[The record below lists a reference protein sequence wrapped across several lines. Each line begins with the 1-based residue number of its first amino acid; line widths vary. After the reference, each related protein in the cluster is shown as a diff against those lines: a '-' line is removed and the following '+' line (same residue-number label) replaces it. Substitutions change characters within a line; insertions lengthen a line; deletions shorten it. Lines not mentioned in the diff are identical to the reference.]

1 MVLRFSIVQQ
11 GHESISS
18 RKRGH
23 EVMLVVDAHL
33 DLAMNAVMWNR
44 DLALTAHE
52 TRRIEREEGMT
63 EKGRAAGTVGF
74 PDLRAGEIGLVF
86 ATVIARKNHGQ
97 SSSIDFR
104 THEIA
109 FAQAQ
114 GQLAYYQELERQEII
129 RLIRTR
135 GDLDTWRADWEADP
149 ASAPFGFVLLMEG
162 ADPIVAPEQAQ
173 LWWDD
178 GLRMI
183 GLAHYGP
190 SAYAFGTGSAG
201 PLTDKGRQLLRAMD
215 ELGMILDVSHLTDE
229 SFHEA
234 LDRFQGPVL
243 ASHSNCRALVP
254 GDRQLD
260 DAMLQRMFERG
271 GVIGAVMDA
280 WMLQPGWVRGE
291 TMNAD
296 LTLDAV
302 ADQIDHVCQLAG
314 NSRHAAIGTDLDGGY
329 GIEQTPNDLDTIAD
343 VQKIPELLRKRGY
356 GEEDIAAV
364 MHGNWMRLLE
374 RGLPA
379 N

>member
-1 MVLRFSIVQQ
+1 
-11 GHESISS
+11 
-18 RKRGH
+18 
-23 EVMLVVDAHL
+23 MLVIDAHL

-44 DLALTAHE
+44 DLALSAHE
-52 TRRIEREEGMT
+52 TRRIEREEGFT

-74 PDLRAGEIGLVF
+74 PDMRAGEIGLVF
-86 ATVIARKNHGQ
+86 ATVIARKNNGEK
-97 SSSIDFR
+97 SSNDNS
-104 THEIA
+104 TNKIA

-114 GQLAYYQELERQEII
+114 GQLAYYQELERQNTI

-135 GDLDTWRADWEADP
+135 ADLDVWRTAWEADP
-149 ASAPFGFVLLMEG
+149 ANAPFGFVLLMEG
-162 ADPIVAPEQAQ
+162 ADPIVAPGQAQ

-215 ELGMILDVSHLTDE
+215 ELGMMLDVSHLTDE

-234 LDRFQGPVL
+234 LDRIQGPVL

-260 DAMLQRMFERG
+260 DAMIRRLIERD

-291 TMNAD
+291 TTNEH
-296 LTLDAV
+296 LTLEAV

-343 VQKIPELLRKRGY
+343 VQKIPDLLRKRGY
-356 GEEDIAAV
+356 AEENIAAV
-364 MHGNWMRLLE
+364 MHGNWLRLLE
-374 RGLPA
+374 RRLQTT
-379 N
+379 

>member
-1 MVLRFSIVQQ
+1 
-11 GHESISS
+11 
-18 RKRGH
+18 
-23 EVMLVVDAHL
+23 MLAVDAHL

-44 DLALTAHE
+44 DLALGALE
-52 TRRIEREEGMT
+52 TRRIERAEGLT

-97 SSSIDFR
+97 NSGIDFR

-114 GQLAYYQELERQEII
+114 GQLAYYQELERQGII

-135 GDLDTWRADWEADP
+135 DDLAAWRAAWEADP
-149 ASAPFGFVLLMEG
+149 AGAPFGFVLLMEG
-162 ADPIVAPEQAQ
+162 ADPIVAPEQVR

-178 GLRMI
+178 GLRMV

-201 PLTDKGRQLLRAMD
+201 PLTTKGRELLRVMD
-215 ELGMILDVSHLTDE
+215 ELRMMLDVSHLTDV

-243 ASHSNCRALVP
+243 ASHSNCRVLVP

-260 DAMLQRMFERG
+260 DAMIRRMIERD

-280 WMLQPGWVRGE
+280 WMLQPDWVRGE
-291 TMNAD
+291 TTNEN
-296 LTLDAV
+296 LTLEAV
-302 ADQIDHVCQLAG
+302 VDQIDHVCQLAG
-314 NSRHAAIGTDLDGGY
+314 NCRHAAIGTDLDGGY
-329 GIEQTPNDLDTIAD
+329 GIEQTPKDLDTIAD
-343 VQKIPELLRKRGY
+343 VQKIPDLLRTRGY
-356 GEEDIAAV
+356 EDGDIAAV
-364 MHGNWMRLLE
+364 MHGNWMRMLE

-379 N
+379 G

>member
-1 MVLRFSIVQQ
+1 
-11 GHESISS
+11 
-18 RKRGH
+18 
-23 EVMLVVDAHL
+23 MLVVDAHL
-33 DLAMNAVMWNR
+33 DLAMNALMWNR
-44 DLALTAHE
+44 DLALSAHE
-52 TRRIEREEGMT
+52 TRRIERAEGMT
-63 EKGRAAGTVGF
+63 DKGRGAGTVGF
-74 PDLRAGEIGLVF
+74 PDLRQGEIGLVF

-97 SSSIDFR
+97 NTDIDFR

-114 GQLAYYQELERQEII
+114 GQLAYYQELERQGLIRII
-129 RLIRTR
+129 RTAA
-135 GDLDTWRADWEADP
+135 DLAAWSTAWDADP
-149 ASAPFGFVLLMEG
+149 SRAPFGFVILMEG
-162 ADPIVAPEQAQ
+162 ADPIVQPDQAR

-201 PLTDKGRQLLRAMD
+201 PLTDKGRVLLQEMDQLGVM
-215 ELGMILDVSHLTDE
+215 LDVSHLTDE

-260 DAMLQRMFERG
+260 DTMIRRMIERD

-280 WMLQPGWVRGE
+280 WMLQPDWVRGE
-291 TMNAD
+291 TTHEH
-296 LTLDAV
+296 LTLEAV
-302 ADQIDHVCQLAG
+302 ADQIDHVCQVAG

-329 GIEQTPNDLDTIAD
+329 GIEQTPNDLDTIDD
-343 VQKIPELLRKRGY
+343 VQKIPDLLRKRGF
-356 GEEDIAAV
+356 GDEDIAAV
-364 MHGNWMRLLE
+364 MHGNWLGLLA
-374 RGLPA
+374 RALPSQS
-379 N
+379 

>member
-1 MVLRFSIVQQ
+1 
-11 GHESISS
+11 
-18 RKRGH
+18 
-23 EVMLVVDAHL
+23 MLVVDAHL

-44 DLALTAHE
+44 DLALSAHE
-52 TRRIEREEGMT
+52 TRRIEREEGFT

-74 PDLRAGEIGLVF
+74 PDVRAGEIGLVF

-97 SSSIDFR
+97 NSSIDFR

-114 GQLAYYQELERQEII
+114 GQLAYYQELDRQGII
-129 RLIRTR
+129 RLIRTQS
-135 GDLDTWRADWEADP
+135 DLAAWRADWNADP
-149 ASAPFGFVLLMEG
+149 GSAPFGFVLLMEG
-162 ADPIVAPEQAQ
+162 ADPIVAPEQTR

-201 PLTDKGRQLLRAMD
+201 PLTEKGRDLLRVMD
-215 ELGMILDVSHLTDE
+215 ELGMMLDVSHLTDE

-254 GDRQLD
+254 GDRQLN
-260 DAMLQRMFERG
+260 DAMIQRMIERD

-291 TMNAD
+291 TTNEH
-296 LTLDAV
+296 LTLEAV

-314 NSRHAAIGTDLDGGY
+314 TSRHSAIGSDLDGGY
-329 GIEQTPNDLDTIAD
+329 GTEQTPRDVSTIAD
-343 VQKIPELLRKRGY
+343 LQKLGNILLKRKYKPADVDAIFYKNALNFLR
-356 GEEDIAAV
+356 EA
-364 MHGNWMRLLE
+364 
-374 RGLPA
+374 LPKG
-379 N
+379 